1 MDAEHTVAFLKDR
14 YHYYSAQYYV
24 AEKEPSLV
32 YQHLRMMEDIEK
44 KNNMNAEQILPQFLW
59 MNYYALAG
67 KYEKAIDLANKLELM
82 LLDKKRFSDWVSVED
97 FKADLY
103 YIQASCPVL
112 PSDTPEEVASKVH
125 ALEYAHYPHV
135 IESLL

>member
-1 MDAEHTVAFLKDR
+1 MDEIDAISIVPVSYTHL
-14 YHYYSAQYYV
+14 SAQYYV

-67 KYEKAIDLANKLELM
+67 KYET
-82 LLDKKRFSDWVSVED
+82 VSYTHLVR
-97 FKADLY
+97 A
-103 YIQASCPVL
+103 
-112 PSDTPEEVASKVH
+112 
-125 ALEYAHYPHV
+125 
-135 IESLL
+135 